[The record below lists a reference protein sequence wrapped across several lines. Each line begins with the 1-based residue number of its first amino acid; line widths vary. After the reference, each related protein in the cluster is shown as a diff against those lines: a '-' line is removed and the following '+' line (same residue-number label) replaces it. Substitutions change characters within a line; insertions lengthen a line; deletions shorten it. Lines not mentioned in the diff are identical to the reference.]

1 MLFIVNEFISQSLS
15 GIWRS
20 RSGCSRSYEVA
31 EFIGHWK
38 NWHCKCFF
46 WKISPYPNS
55 RVSVSVKYFDN
66 SQQFINC
73 YCKCKRKYVNNQSF
87 LMSIFL
93 IIIIKKKI
101 TVLMMKVSECAIRQI
116 NKRTEI
122 WQLVCNLENYLHSL
136 NYVIKCAKWRLQ
148 KSLHIVILNF

>member
-46 WKISPYPNS
+46 WKIPPYPNS
-55 RVSVSVKYFDN
+55 RVTVSVIYFDN
-66 SQQFINC
+66 NQQFIKC

-87 LMSIFL
+87 LMSFF
-93 IIIIKKKI
+93 KKKKKN
-101 TVLMMKVSECAIRQI
+101 LPYSWWASERAIRQI

-122 WQLVCNLENYLHSL
+122 WQLVCNHENYLHSL